1 MFEEQRAQPV
11 RVLKAL
17 LKLSQEETEI
27 LQITVSFISLQNSFE
42 MNRHKI
48 ASIIRQC
55 CKPFYWPFFQSVSII
70 IHCCSCQ

>member
-27 LQITVSFISLQNSFE
+27 LKIAVSFISLENSFE
-42 MNRHKI
+42 INSHKI
-48 ASIIRQC
+48 A
-55 CKPFYWPFFQSVSII
+55 
-70 IHCCSCQ
+70 